1 MRYLWTEDTGAG
13 LHFWKLVNQL
23 FFDNELAVESKRSN
37 QGLLDA
43 VLDLNIKERIK
54 TELVKGTNLVYV
66 TLIMKMGNVIE
77 NVIEILKK
85 IKWLK
90 SEYSKKK
97 LSKERLLK
105 SFLKNEY
112 FKVSLNEVS
121 RDLRLSETL

>member
-1 MRYLWTEDTGAG
+1 MYSQNKHQVQTID
-13 LHFWKLVNQL
+13 
-23 FFDNELAVESKRSN
+23 ESKSSMYGSREK
-37 QGLLDA
+37 
-43 VLDLNIKERIK
+43 VKI
-54 TELVKGTNLVYV
+54 ELIKGTNLFQV
-66 TLIMKMGNVIE
+66 TLIMKMRNVTE

-97 LSKERLLK
+97 LSKERRLK